1 MRWVN
6 NNGEEIT
13 NLDFFC
19 VKYKY
24 KGEGLDCFVKFYYS
38 LNHLEKMGITHMS
51 DDVWDLV
58 VGTLSQRDNISL
70 SWDRAKNE
78 SYLIQHGF
86 ERLD

>member
-6 NNGEEIT
+6 DDGEEIT

-19 VKYKY
+19 VKYNYGKEDSDY
-24 KGEGLDCFVKFYYS
+24 CIKLYYS
-38 LNHLEKMGITHMS
+38 TKQLEKMGITHMS
-51 DDVWDLV
+51 YDVWELV

-70 SWDRAKNE
+70 SWDRAENE